1 MGSLKKGLAIGF
13 VAGYVQGSKAGRDRY
28 EQINRGWKRFKRTP
42 GFQTIAGRA
51 DFLVGKGVRQAKV
64 VAFDLIGKSALRR
77 KTAAVNG
84 SRYEESSSDL

>member
-28 EQINRGWKRFKRTP
+28 EQINTAWKRFKSTP
-42 GFQTIAGRA
+42 GFQSVAGRA
-51 DFLVGKGVRQAKV
+51 DALIGQGVRQAKV

-84 SRYEESSSDL
+84 SRYEDSASGL